1 MLLDNS
7 MLDYRRRATRMH
19 YGERNFGFYGEVIT
33 VYNNLCLACSHEWL
47 CERLEGSGEEC
58 ETGRLGLRWTLKFF

>member
-1 MLLDNS
+1 
-7 MLDYRRRATRMH
+7 MH